1 MEAQIGRG
9 GRPRFGKRREENDEP
24 AAAQAHTPDKGE
36 LRWLGGIHS
45 VEETLRA
52 RPGTARELWVEH
64 EQNAPSIRDIIS
76 LARRHKI
83 KVQFMARAEIDR
95 AVAGGRHQGVA
106 LKVFFEAG
114 AGFLNFIRQLTPEDK
129 KGLVLVALD
138 QIQDPH
144 NLGAIARSAVNLGA
158 KALILPDRRS
168 APITPVVVQSSAG
181 AIQKIPVHHVVNLAQ
196 ALERCREEGFW
207 VYGADGA
214 GKPVWDV
221 TINFPAVLVIGS
233 EGYGMREL
241 TRTHCHELLA
251 VPQAQGGVESLN
263 ASCAASVL
271 LYEIAR
277 QRSAAR

>member
-1 MEAQIGRG
+1 MSGRP
-9 GRPRFGKRREENDEP
+9 PRFGKRRDKDRERAEDSAP
-24 AAAQAHTPDKGE
+24 QTHTPDKGE

-76 LARRHKI
+76 LARRHKV
-83 KVQFMARAEIDR
+83 KVQFMAANEIER
-95 AVAGGRHQGVA
+95 AVGGGRHQGVA
-106 LKVFFEAG
+106 LRVFFEAG
-114 AGFLNFIRQLTPEDK
+114 AGFVNFIRQLTPEDK

-168 APITPVVVQSSAG
+168 SPITPVVVASSAG

-207 VYGADGA
+207 IYGADGA
-214 GKPVWDV
+214 GKAVWDV

-241 TRTHCHELLA
+241 TRAHCHELVA

-277 QRSAAR
+277 QRSAPR